1 MSTLVCSP
9 PTPPLLR
16 PRLRFPSP
24 PAYHGANASSEPAS
38 RASADARRAG
48 GVWDRGLRKPRMARG
63 QTGASQVTGPSSSSA
78 PRSSTPP
85 REAPPRPLTVTPPAA
100 FRVGDPL
107 GFPGRTI
114 SGLHTR
120 GSLARLP
127 THQPSHCWLDCKAD
141 YRPAGLGFGR
151 AGFAPAGRQTEFHE
165 VIASLLPDQHGLV
178 ASTNLCSCFLGSH
191 YGSSPRGIS
200 K

>member
-48 GVWDRGLRKPRMARG
+48 GVRGRGLRRPRTARG
-63 QTGASQVTGPSSSSA
+63 QTGASQVTGPPSSSA

-85 REAPPRPLTVTPPAA
+85 RGAPPRPLAVTPPAA

-120 GSLARLP
+120 GSLVRLP
-127 THQPSHCWLDCKAD
+127 THQSSHCWPDCKAD

-151 AGFAPAGRQTEFHE
+151 AGFAPAGRRTEFHE
-165 VIASLLPDQHGLV
+165 GIASLLPDQHCLAATTKREFAAIG
-178 ASTNLCSCFLGSH
+178 
-191 YGSSPRGIS
+191 
-200 K
+200 